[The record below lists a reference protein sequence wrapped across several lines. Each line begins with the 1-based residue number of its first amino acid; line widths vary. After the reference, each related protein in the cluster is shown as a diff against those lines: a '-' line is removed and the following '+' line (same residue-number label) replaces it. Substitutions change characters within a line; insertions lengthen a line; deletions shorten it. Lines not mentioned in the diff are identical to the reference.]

1 MSDYIFLM
9 HNDGSTEGSLDW
21 ESYLA
26 RLRSAGVFQG
36 GSEIGAG
43 KCMRRSGRVPKIS
56 DRIGGFIRVEA
67 RDLDHVR
74 ELLAGNPV
82 FESGGTVEV
91 RELPRTD

>member
-1 MSDYIFLM
+1 MSVSSRVTVTGPSGP
-9 HNDGSTEGSLDW
+9 HTRG
-21 ESYLA
+21 
-26 RLRSAGVFQG
+26 LRSAGVFQG

-43 KCMRRSGRVPKIS
+43 KCMRRAGRAPKIS
-56 DRIGGFIRVEA
+56 ERIAGFIRIEA